1 VEGPD
6 QGGSDRGV
14 EESTEAAVDRGSGG
28 LGRGTD
34 RVAARRLRLAE
45 GGGQGGCRWPPGACL
60 AGAVLLTAAAKQ
72 RQELGGRG
80 AADGEGARAGRRWG
94 HGQRSAAGGCVG
106 RVRMTSVAGRG
117 RTVIE

>member
-6 QGGSDRGV
+6 QGGGDQGGGG
-14 EESTEAAVDRGSGG
+14 VDRGSGG

-60 AGAVLLTAAAKQ
+60 AGAVLLMAAARQ

-94 HGQRSAAGGCVG
+94 HGRRSAAGGCVG
-106 RVRMTSVAGRG
+106 RVRTTSVAGRG
-117 RTVIE
+117 RTIIG